1 LVASQEHYGND
12 IGRLADVL
20 LKPDS
25 INRRF
30 VMSPSK
36 KTPSGKD
43 AERVQKDLSRLSVT
57 RPAASLGTPTIGE
70 DDAAATG
77 DRLLVYG
84 TDRGI
89 KIDVKY
95 QGDTLWMT
103 QKQMSELFGVN
114 IPTISRHLKNIFDEG
129 ELDPTSVISK
139 NERTAAD
146 GKVYSTMQ
154 YNLDAIISVG
164 YRVSSKQATQF
175 RMWATERLKE
185 MVLKGWSIDAARLKR
200 PEENNRITELR
211 ETIRDIRASEA
222 NIYREVRSICAM
234 CRDYDPQSENW
245 RNFYAGMQNKLLWAI
260 TQMTGPEIIMQRAN
274 AEHPN
279 MGLRSWAND
288 NLRKSDVTIANNYLA
303 EPEIKDKNRFAT
315 MLLDYFEDQ
324 LEQGRLVTMEEAEQK
339 MNEFI
344 KFNNRPLLAH
354 VGLVKRSKA
363 DAHAESQYQIFDT
376 KRRALR
382 HQQE

>member
-1 LVASQEHYGND
+1 
-12 IGRLADVL
+12 
-20 LKPDS
+20 
-25 INRRF
+25 
-30 VMSPSK
+30 
-36 KTPSGKD
+36 
-43 AERVQKDLSRLSVT
+43 
-57 RPAASLGTPTIGE
+57 
-70 DDAAATG
+70 
-77 DRLLVYG
+77 
-84 TDRGI
+84 
-89 KIDVKY
+89 
-95 QGDTLWMT
+95 
-103 QKQMSELFGVN
+103 
-114 IPTISRHLKNIFDEG
+114 
-129 ELDPTSVISK
+129 
-139 NERTAAD
+139 
-146 GKVYSTMQ
+146 
-154 YNLDAIISVG
+154 
-164 YRVSSKQATQF
+164 
-175 RMWATERLKE
+175 
-185 MVLKGWSIDAARLKR
+185 
-200 PEENNRITELR
+200 
-211 ETIRDIRASEA
+211 
-222 NIYREVRSICAM
+222 
-234 CRDYDPQSENW
+234 
-245 RNFYAGMQNKLLWAI
+245 
-260 TQMTGPEIIMQRAN
+260 MQRAN

>member
-1 LVASQEHYGND
+1 
-12 IGRLADVL
+12 
-20 LKPDS
+20 
-25 INRRF
+25 
-30 VMSPSK
+30 MSPSK

-43 AERVQKDLSRLSVT
+43 AERVQKDLSRISVT

-77 DRLLVYG
+77 DRLMVYG

-324 LEQGRLVTMEEAEQK
+324 LEQDRLVTMEEAEQK

-354 VGLVKRSKA
+354 VGSVKRSKA